1 MKARESCL
9 SLDPSIKSYA
19 AKVDPR
25 IVEHTYFTRRF
36 ATSVRKSEGK
46 VECSER
52 MKKLCSRYVAF
63 VVMSLLLICSP
74 AFSAEI
80 PAEAIASSYFHGGVR
95 IHFRDRGAGKP
106 IVLIHGFGA
115 SLDTWRY
122 LEEGLENH
130 YRIISLDLKGHGY
143 SERPLDDR
151 YSLQDH
157 AAVVLGL
164 MDHLKLD
171 NPVLVGNSLG
181 CAIALMA
188 ALNAQQESSPTVAAM
203 VLIAGS
209 LDGDNLPFYL
219 RLLRFPMIASIA
231 AKLTPASFGTRLIL
245 KRAYYDDAKVTD
257 SLVELYAKYQRI
269 PGTEHALIT
278 TARQMIPADIS
289 GLREALKKLQIS
301 TLNIIG
307 KHDQIISQESAEGV
321 CRVLPRCKAVIVDEV
336 GHVPHE
342 EKPDKVLSL
351 LNDFLA
357 EVFGHRNQGL

>member
-1 MKARESCL
+1 LIFACDESVKQIRKCL
-9 SLDPSIKSYA
+9 LEHIRSYSHQPTKRQKQTA
-19 AKVDPR
+19 
-25 IVEHTYFTRRF
+25 
-36 ATSVRKSEGK
+36 
-46 VECSER
+46 SER
-52 MKKLCSRYVAF
+52 MNMPYSRYVAF
-63 VVMSLLLICSP
+63 VAMALSLSCSP
-74 AFSAEI
+74 ALSTEI
-80 PAEAIASSYFHGGVR
+80 PADAVASSYFYDGVR
-95 IHFRDRGAGKP
+95 IHFRDRGAGNP
-106 IVLIHGFGA
+106 IVFIHGFGA
-115 SLDTWRY
+115 SLDTWRH
-122 LEEGLENH
+122 LEDGLENQ

-164 MDHLKLD
+164 MDHLKLE
-171 NPVLVGNSLG
+171 NAVLIGNSLG

-188 ALNAQQESSPTVAAM
+188 ALKAQQESSTAVAAM

-209 LDGDNLPFYL
+209 LDGNNLPFYL
-219 RLLRFPMIASIA
+219 RLLRLPMIGSIA

-245 KRAYYDDAKVTD
+245 KRAYYDDEKVTD

-289 GLREALKKLQIS
+289 GLREALKKLEIP

-307 KHDQIISQESAEGV
+307 KHDQIISQESAATV
-321 CRVLPRCKAVIVDEV
+321 CQIVSRCRAVVVDEV

-342 EKPDKVLSL
+342 EKPEKVLSL
-351 LNDFLA
+351 LNEFLP
-357 EVFGHRNQGL
+357 EVLGDRTPRL

>member
-1 MKARESCL
+1 MK
-9 SLDPSIKSYA
+9 
-19 AKVDPR
+19 
-25 IVEHTYFTRRF
+25 
-36 ATSVRKSEGK
+36 
-46 VECSER
+46 
-52 MKKLCSRYVAF
+52 MLCGRYVAF
-63 VVMSLLLICSP
+63 VVMSFLLSSSS
-74 AFSAEI
+74 AFSTEI
-80 PAEAIASSYFHGGVR
+80 PAEAVASSYVHDGVR

-106 IVLIHGFGA
+106 IVFIHGFGA
-115 SLDTWRY
+115 SLDTWRS
-122 LEEGLENH
+122 LEDGLKND

-164 MDHLKLD
+164 MDHLKLE
-171 NPVLVGNSLG
+171 NAVLVGNSLG
-181 CAIALMA
+181 CAIALIA
-188 ALNAQQESSPTVAAM
+188 ALKAPRESSAKVAAM

-219 RLLRFPMIASIA
+219 RLLRLPMIASVA
-231 AKLTPASFGTRLIL
+231 VKLTPATFGTRLIL
-245 KRAYYDDAKVTD
+245 RRAYYDDDKVTD

-278 TARQMIPADIS
+278 TARQMIPPDSS
-289 GLREALKKLQIS
+289 GLREALKKLEVP

-307 KHDQIISQESAEGV
+307 KHDQIISRESSEGM
-321 CRVLPRCKAVIVDEV
+321 CQILPRCKDVTIDEA

-342 EKPDKVLSL
+342 EKPEEVISL

-357 EVFGHRNQGL
+357 KVSSHEDRGL

>member
-1 MKARESCL
+1 
-9 SLDPSIKSYA
+9 
-19 AKVDPR
+19 
-25 IVEHTYFTRRF
+25 
-36 ATSVRKSEGK
+36 
-46 VECSER
+46 
-52 MKKLCSRYVAF
+52 
-63 VVMSLLLICSP
+63 MS
-74 AFSAEI
+74 ANEI
-80 PAEAIASSYFHGGVR
+80 PTEAIANSYVHDGVR
-95 IHFRDRGAGKP
+95 IHFRDRGAGNP
-106 IVLIHGFGA
+106 IVFIHGFGA

-122 LEEGLENH
+122 LEDGLKSNH
-130 YRIISLDLKGHGY
+130 RIVSLDLKGHGY

-164 MDHLKLD
+164 VDHLKLE
-171 NPVLVGNSLG
+171 NAVLVGNSLG

-188 ALNAQQESSPTVAAM
+188 ALNAQQKSSTTVAAM

-219 RLLRFPMIASIA
+219 RVLRLPMIASIA

-245 KRAYYDDAKVTD
+245 KRAYYDDEKVTD

-289 GLREALKKLQIS
+289 GLRDALKKLEIP

-307 KHDQIISQESAEGV
+307 KHDQIISRESAEGV
-321 CRVLPRCKAVIVDEV
+321 CQILPRCKDITIDEA

-342 EKPDKVLSL
+342 EKPQETIAL
-351 LNDFLA
+351 LKDFLLKVSRH
-357 EVFGHRNQGL
+357 EDRGL

>member
-1 MKARESCL
+1 MK
-9 SLDPSIKSYA
+9 
-19 AKVDPR
+19 
-25 IVEHTYFTRRF
+25 
-36 ATSVRKSEGK
+36 
-46 VECSER
+46 
-52 MKKLCSRYVAF
+52 MLCGRYVAF
-63 VVMSLLLICSP
+63 VVMSFLLSSSS
-74 AFSAEI
+74 AFSTEI
-80 PAEAIASSYFHGGVR
+80 PAEAVASSYVHDGVR

-106 IVLIHGFGA
+106 IVFIHGFGA
-115 SLDTWRY
+115 SLDTWRS
-122 LEEGLENH
+122 LEDGLKND

-164 MDHLKLD
+164 MDHLKLE
-171 NPVLVGNSLG
+171 NAVLVGNSLG

-188 ALNAQQESSPTVAAM
+188 ALKAPRESSAKVAAM

-219 RLLRFPMIASIA
+219 RLLRLPMIASVA
-231 AKLTPASFGTRLIL
+231 VKLTPATFGTRLIL
-245 KRAYYDDAKVTD
+245 RRAYYDDDKVTD

-278 TARQMIPADIS
+278 TARQMIPPDSS
-289 GLREALKKLQIS
+289 GLREALKKLEVP

-307 KHDQIISQESAEGV
+307 KHDQIISRESAETV
-321 CRVLPRCKAVIVDEV
+321 CQILPRCRAVIVEEV

-342 EKPDKVLSL
+342 EKPEKVLSL
-351 LNDFLA
+351 LNDFLP
-357 EVFGHRNQGL
+357 EVFGYQTRRL

>member
-1 MKARESCL
+1 MRSQERN
-9 SLDPSIKSYA
+9 
-19 AKVDPR
+19 AKVD
-25 IVEHTYFTRRF
+25 
-36 ATSVRKSEGK
+36 
-46 VECSER
+46 CSER
-52 MKKLCSRYVAF
+52 MKKLCSRYVTF

-74 AFSAEI
+74 VFSAEI
-80 PAEAIASSYFHGGVR
+80 PAEAIASSYFHEGVR

-106 IVLIHGFGA
+106 IVFIHGFGA

-122 LEEGLENH
+122 LEERLKSE
-130 YRIISLDLKGHGY
+130 YRIVSLDLKGHGY
-143 SERPLDDR
+143 SDRPLDDR

-157 AAVVLGL
+157 AAVVLRL
-164 MDHLKLD
+164 MDHLKLE
-171 NPVLVGNSLG
+171 NAVLIGNSLG

-188 ALNAQQESSPTVAAM
+188 ALKAQQESSATVAAM

-209 LDGDNLPFYL
+209 LDGDDLPFYL
-219 RLLRFPMIASIA
+219 RLLRLPMIATIA

-245 KRAYYDDAKVTD
+245 KRAYYDDEKVTQ

-307 KHDQIISQESAEGV
+307 KHDQIITRESSEGV
-321 CRVLPRCKAVIVDEV
+321 CQILPRCRDVTIDEA

-342 EKPDKVLSL
+342 EKPEEVIPL
-351 LNDFLA
+351 LKDFLSQ
-357 EVFGHRNQGL
+357 VSNHRDRGL

>member
-1 MKARESCL
+1 MAPIVL
-9 SLDPSIKSYA
+9 SSADKKQKQPA
-19 AKVDPR
+19 
-25 IVEHTYFTRRF
+25 
-36 ATSVRKSEGK
+36 
-46 VECSER
+46 SER
-52 MKKLCSRYVAF
+52 MKMRGGRYVVF
-63 VVMSLLLICSP
+63 IVMSLTLSSSRV
-74 AFSAEI
+74 FSAEI
-80 PAEAIASSYFHGGVR
+80 PADAIASSYFHEGVR
-95 IHFRDRGAGKP
+95 IHFRDRGAGNP

-122 LEEGLENH
+122 LEERLKSE
-130 YRIISLDLKGHGY
+130 YRIVSLDLRGHGY
-143 SERPLDDR
+143 SDRPLDDR

-164 MDHLKLD
+164 MDHLKLE
-171 NPVLVGNSLG
+171 NVVLVGNSLG

-188 ALNAQQESSPTVAAM
+188 ALKAQQESSATVAAM

-209 LDGDNLPFYL
+209 LDGDDLPFYL
-219 RLLRFPMIASIA
+219 RLLRLPMIASIA

-245 KRAYYDDAKVTD
+245 KRAYYDDEKVTH

-289 GLREALKKLQIS
+289 VLREALKKLQIS

-307 KHDQIISQESAEGV
+307 KHDQIITRESSEGV
-321 CRVLPRCKAVIVDEV
+321 CQILPRCKDVTIDEA

-342 EKPDKVLSL
+342 EKPEQVIPL
-351 LNDFLA
+351 LKDFLSQ
-357 EVFGHRNQGL
+357 VSSHRERGS

>member
-1 MKARESCL
+1 
-9 SLDPSIKSYA
+9 
-19 AKVDPR
+19 
-25 IVEHTYFTRRF
+25 
-36 ATSVRKSEGK
+36 
-46 VECSER
+46 
-52 MKKLCSRYVAF
+52 
-63 VVMSLLLICSP
+63 MS
-74 AFSAEI
+74 ANEI
-80 PAEAIASSYFHGGVR
+80 PTEAIANSYVHDGVR
-95 IHFRDRGAGKP
+95 IHFRDRGAGNP
-106 IVLIHGFGA
+106 IVFIHGFGA

-122 LEEGLENH
+122 LEDGLKSNH
-130 YRIISLDLKGHGY
+130 RILSLDLKGHGY

-164 MDHLKLD
+164 VDHLKLE
-171 NPVLVGNSLG
+171 NAVLVGNSLG

-188 ALNAQQESSPTVAAM
+188 ALNAQQKSSTTVAAM

-219 RLLRFPMIASIA
+219 RVLRLPMIASIA

-245 KRAYYDDAKVTD
+245 KRAYYDDEKVTD

-289 GLREALKKLQIS
+289 GLRDALKKLEIP

-307 KHDQIISQESAEGV
+307 KHDQIISRESAEGV
-321 CRVLPRCKAVIVDEV
+321 CQILPICRAVIVDKV

-342 EKPDKVLSL
+342 EKPEEVISL
-351 LNDFLA
+351 LKDFLSK
-357 EVFGHRNQGL
+357 VSSHGDRGF

>member
-1 MKARESCL
+1 MK
-9 SLDPSIKSYA
+9 
-19 AKVDPR
+19 
-25 IVEHTYFTRRF
+25 F
-36 ATSVRKSEGK
+36 
-46 VECSER
+46 
-52 MKKLCSRYVAF
+52 LCF
-63 VVMSLLLICSP
+63 LVVVISLLASRLP
-74 AFSAEI
+74 VSATEI
-80 PAEAIASSYFHGGVR
+80 PSEASANSYVHDGVR
-95 IHFRDRGAGKP
+95 IHFRDRGAGNA
-106 IVLIHGFGA
+106 IVFIHGFGA

-122 LEEGLENH
+122 LEDGLKND
-130 YRIISLDLKGHGY
+130 YRIVSLDLKGHGY

-164 MDHLKLD
+164 MDHLKLK
-171 NPVLVGNSLG
+171 NAVFVGNSLG

-188 ALNAQQESSPTVAAM
+188 ALKAQQSSRAVAAI

-219 RLLRFPMIASIA
+219 RILRLPVIGSVA
-231 AKLTPASFGTRLIL
+231 AKLTPATFGTRLIL

-269 PGTEHALIT
+269 PGTEHALMT

-289 GLREALKKLQIS
+289 ALREALKKLEVP

-307 KHDQIISQESAEGV
+307 KHDQIISRESAESV
-321 CRVLPRCKAVIVDEV
+321 CQILPRCKDVTIDEA

-342 EKPDKVLSL
+342 EKPEAVISL
-351 LNDFLA
+351 FKDFLPG
-357 EVFGHRNQGL
+357 VFGDRGQP

>member
-1 MKARESCL
+1 
-9 SLDPSIKSYA
+9 
-19 AKVDPR
+19 
-25 IVEHTYFTRRF
+25 
-36 ATSVRKSEGK
+36 
-46 VECSER
+46 
-52 MKKLCSRYVAF
+52 
-63 VVMSLLLICSP
+63 MS
-74 AFSAEI
+74 ANEI
-80 PAEAIASSYFHGGVR
+80 PAEAIANSYVHDGVR
-95 IHFRDRGAGKP
+95 IHFRNRGAGNP
-106 IVLIHGFGA
+106 IVFIHGFGA

-122 LEEGLENH
+122 LEEGLENN

-164 MDHLKLD
+164 MDHLKLE
-171 NPVLVGNSLG
+171 NAVLVGNSLG

-188 ALNAQQESSPTVAAM
+188 ALNAQQKSSTTVAAM

-219 RLLRFPMIASIA
+219 RLLRLPMIASIA

-269 PGTEHALIT
+269 SGTEHALIT
-278 TARQMIPADIS
+278 TARQMVPADIS
-289 GLREALKKLQIS
+289 DLRDALKKLEIP

-307 KHDQIISQESAEGV
+307 KHDQIVSRESAEGV
-321 CRVLPRCKAVIVDEV
+321 CQILPICRAVIVDKA

-342 EKPDKVLSL
+342 EKPEEVISL
-351 LNDFLA
+351 LKDFLSK
-357 EVFGHRNQGL
+357 VSSHGDRGL